1 MLPASHA
8 PPPSMPRLSIFRR
21 PLLLLAAALALGA
34 CQRAPEASGEGY
46 DESAAADAR
55 RIEADVRYLA
65 DDLLEGRETGS
76 RGHDLAALY
85 VAQRLRAMGLRP
97 AGGDGGY
104 GQRVPLLRAQRL
116 PDGNALVIERNGATT
131 ALRFRDQ
138 FLPLLNYD
146 LPEARVEAPAVFV
159 AQAVHA
165 PELRHDDFAGLD
177 LRGKIAVLFGGAP
190 ARFPPDQRAYYA
202 STEEKLRAVAERG
215 AVGAVFVATAG
226 DEQTYPWARSAE
238 DWQRPGMRLRGG
250 DGRAIDSTP
259 SLRVVAR
266 VSAAVADVLLSGNGH
281 TAGELYQATD
291 AGRLRGFELPGRIV
305 LAARNTVAPLESR
318 NVVARLPGS
327 DRRLAAEHVV
337 FSAHLDHVGIGPP
350 VDGDAIYNGA
360 IDNALGVAVMLETA
374 RELAA
379 APNPPRRSILFVAVT
394 GEEKGLLGAQWFAR
408 HPTVPAASLV
418 ANLNLDMPMLLAPT
432 RDVVPVGIE
441 HSSLAPLVR
450 QAAQDVGV
458 ALSPDPAPEQNLFVR
473 SDQYAFIRAGVPAV
487 YLNGGIEGAR
497 FGADPRAAQRAYLS
511 QRYHQPGDDTSQP
524 IQYAD
529 AARLARLHARLGRLI
544 GDAPQRPSW
553 NAGDFF
559 GQRFGNDASTG
570 DAHAD

>member
-1 MLPASHA
+1 MLRAFHA
-8 PPPSMPRLSIFRR
+8 PPPSMPRLSTLRR
-21 PLLLLAAALALGA
+21 LLLLAAALAMGA
-34 CQRAPEASGEGY
+34 CQRAPEAPGEGY

-97 AGGDGGY
+97 AGDGGGY

-116 PDGNALVIERNGATT
+116 AEGNALVIERNGATT

-146 LPEARVEAPAVFV
+146 QPEARVEAPAVFV

-215 AVGAVFVATAG
+215 AVGAVFVATTG

-250 DGRAIDSTP
+250 DGRAIDSMP

-281 TAGELYQATD
+281 TAAELYQATD
-291 AGRLRGFELPGRIV
+291 AGRLRGFDLPGRIV

-360 IDNALGVAVMLETA
+360 VDNALGVAVMLEAARKLATA
-374 RELAA
+374 
-379 APNPPRRSILFVAVT
+379 PTPPRRSILFVAVT
-394 GEEKGLLGAQWFAR
+394 GEEKGLLGAQWFAQ

-441 HSSLAPLVR
+441 HSSLAPLLR
-450 QAAQDVGV
+450 QAAQDIGV
-458 ALSPDPAPEQNLFVR
+458 ALSPDPAPEENMFVR

-487 YLNGGIEGAR
+487 YLNAGVEGAR
-497 FGADPRAAQRAYLS
+497 FGADPRAAQRTYLS
-511 QRYHQPGDDTSQP
+511 QRYHQPGDDANQP

-529 AARLARLHARLGRLI
+529 AARLARLNARLGRLI

-559 GQRFGNDASTG
+559 GQRFGSGGSRG

>member
-8 PPPSMPRLSIFRR
+8 PPPSMPGLSIFRR

-97 AGGDGGY
+97 AGDDGGY

-238 DWQRPGMRLRGG
+238 DWRRPGMRLRGA

-281 TAGELYQATD
+281 TAAELYQATD

-360 IDNALGVAVMLETA
+360 IDNALGVAVMLEAA

-497 FGADPRAAQRAYLS
+497 FGADPLAAQRAYLS
-511 QRYHQPGDDTSQP
+511 QRYHQPGDDASQP

-559 GQRFGNDASTG
+559 GQRFGNGASTG

>member
-8 PPPSMPRLSIFRR
+8 PPPSMPGLSIFRR